1 MVVAYMNEWTE
12 IYQNSTSNVSI
23 LNFSLYFILFKQ
35 IFTALSG
42 IAQWIERRPPRQGVA
57 GSIPSLGH
65 MPGLWARSPVGGGC
79 ERQPYINVSLPLFLF
94 LPLL

>member
-65 MPGLWARSPVGGGC
+65 MPVLRTRSLVGSAQ
-79 ERQPYINVSLPLFLF
+79 EATTH
-94 LPLL
+94 